1 MYGFWKQPGE
11 LPGLLTIASTTV
23 LGSLPAPETYLLLN
37 LKILKVNHRNSL
49 NLSMD
54 TYNPLENGW
63 ITSLGSSD
71 SGTVLLTLHEIRN
84 SGSVKLLPIL
94 FKLINKDT
102 DPIVRNEILNL
113 LGEIRSPEAVPLIAA
128 SFDKNDFGDY
138 LPAFVAACWQS
149 GLDFSKYLRVFAG
162 LFIQADYIT
171 ALEAFTV
178 IEESMPNAS
187 EPEIYECISFLKD
200 AECMVT
206 DEKLPLFRELRKVVE
221 SS

>member
-1 MYGFWKQPGE
+1 MEKY
-11 LPGLLTIASTTV
+11 
-23 LGSLPAPETYLLLN
+23 
-37 LKILKVNHRNSL
+37 NSI
-49 NLSMD
+49 
-54 TYNPLENGW
+54 EKEW
-63 ITSLGSSD
+63 ITSLGGSD
-71 SGTVLLTLHEIRN
+71 PGLILLALHEIRN
-84 SGSVKLLPIL
+84 SGSVKLLPFL
-94 FKLINKDT
+94 FNLINKYA
-102 DPIVRNEILNL
+102 DPLVRNEILNL
-113 LGEIRSPEAVPLIAA
+113 LSEIKSQEAVPLIAA
-128 SFDKNDFGDY
+128 SFEKNDFGDY

-149 GLDFSKYLRVFAG
+149 GLDFSKYLHVFAG

-221 SS
+221 SSR